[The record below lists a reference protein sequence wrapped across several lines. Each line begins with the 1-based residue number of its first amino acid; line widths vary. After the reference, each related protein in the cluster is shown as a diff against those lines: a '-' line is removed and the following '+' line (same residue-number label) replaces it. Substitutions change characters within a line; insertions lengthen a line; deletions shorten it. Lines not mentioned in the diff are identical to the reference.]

1 MVVRM
6 TRKQRWAL
14 AVGIPLLLLSFVV
27 VTVNVSLRILGF
39 RAFTIPSAAMV
50 PTLQPGDRF
59 FVDTLAYTDKAPQ
72 RGDVVTFVR
81 QGMGETI
88 WVKRVIAIGG
98 DVIEG
103 ADYEVILNGHV
114 LHEAYVAPV
123 DASEAPPPTFGPLTV
138 PAGKLFLV
146 GDARQNS
153 NDSRYFGFVD
163 SKDIRGKVLYIY
175 WSSNSSRIWQR
186 VN

>member
-1 MVVRM
+1 MN
-6 TRKQRWAL
+6 RKQRWAL
-14 AVGIPLLLLSFVV
+14 TFGLALIFVCLAVIAANLC
-27 VTVNVSLRILGF
+27 LRVFGF

-59 FVDTLAYTDKAPQ
+59 FVDALAYTDKAPQ

-81 QGMGETI
+81 QGMGDTI

-103 ADYEVILNGHV
+103 TGYEVTLNGQV
-114 LHEAYVAPV
+114 LHEPYVAPV
-123 DASEAPPPTFGPLTV
+123 DASEAPPPPFGPVTV
-138 PAGKLFLV
+138 PAGKLFLI

-163 SKDIRGKVLYIY
+163 LKEIRGKALYIY
-175 WSSNSSRIWQR
+175 WSRNSSRVWQR
-186 VN
+186 VQ